1 MSGYPDIN
9 FEVFANTEE
18 QGGFRQTYFVAIF
31 GLLVAYFGHVAG
43 ADLQAGGHGSN
54 FGAISGLFWAYFPPV
69 GLKLC
74 LAYLWPISD
83 FPWIWAL
90 YLDVQHHKTQLET
103 HQTYKTRIK
112 KNTKKHQSTFA

>member
-1 MSGYPDIN
+1 MMCDPPDVMCATPDIN

-31 GLLVAYFGHVAG
+31 GLFVAYFGHVAG
-43 ADLQAGGHGSN
+43 ADLQGGGHGGN

-90 YLDVQHHKTQLET
+90 YLAVQHHKRN
-103 HQTYKTRIK
+103 HPSS
-112 KNTKKHQSTFA
+112 QSLLW

>member
-1 MSGYPDIN
+1 MFANTSTLRSGSPDLN

-18 QGGFRQTYFVAIF
+18 QGGSRQTYFVAIF
-31 GLLVAYFGHVAG
+31 GLFVAYFGHVAG
-43 ADLQAGGHGSN
+43 ADLQGGGHGGN

-90 YLDVQHHKTQLET
+90 YLDVQHHNPRHTISFVPLRFG
-103 HQTYKTRIK
+103 HDL
-112 KNTKKHQSTFA
+112 